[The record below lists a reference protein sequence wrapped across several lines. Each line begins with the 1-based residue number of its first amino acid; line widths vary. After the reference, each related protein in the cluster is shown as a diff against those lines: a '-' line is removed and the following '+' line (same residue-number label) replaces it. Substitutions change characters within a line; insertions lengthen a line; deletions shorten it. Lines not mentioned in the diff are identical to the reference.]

1 MSVEQE
7 VQVLQG
13 DYHQFREQSWL
24 TVKQSM
30 PAKVTVKQ
38 MSNLLNFV
46 LIKLFFNILHVLFLK
61 KLEVYISNYRIMA
74 KTLFYID

>member
-13 DYHQFREQSWL
+13 DYHQFREQSGL
-24 TVKQSM
+24 
-30 PAKVTVKQ
+30 TVKQ

-61 KLEVYISNYRIMA
+61 EIEVYISVDRIMA